1 MKKITLV
8 LLLIFSCNVL
18 LYAQVGI
25 GTTNPDDSSILD
37 VESTDKGVLV
47 PRLNTAQ
54 RNAIVNPATSLLIFN
69 TSLQQFEF
77 NSNTP
82 AVPVWTPINANPTVS
97 TDANNIITSGTDNGA
112 YLGTTT
118 YIGKFIITGT
128 GSQTITGLPFQPT
141 SIKFSAH
148 ANVESYNINADNGV
162 GNNNGTY
169 QNAFGSMQGYATNY
183 GGSIHQQVIYV
194 GGNGN
199 SINDI
204 SRYASSSRAIGIRYS
219 NQNGDN
225 QGLTAAEITSFN
237 TDGFTINV
245 TDRRENIV
253 VIFEAHR

>member
-1 MKKITLV
+1 MKKITYSLLV
-8 LLLIFSCNVL
+8 FFISINC
-18 LYAQVGI
+18 YCQVGI

-37 VESTDKGVLV
+37 VESTNKGVLV
-47 PRLNTAQ
+47 PRLTTAQ

-69 TSLQQFEF
+69 TTTQQFEF
-77 NSNTP
+77 NSNNPTT
-82 AVPVWTPINANPTVS
+82 PVWNSINDNPTVS
-97 TDANNIITSGTDNGA
+97 TDANNIISSGTDNGA
-112 YLGTTT
+112 FLASTT

-128 GSQTITGLPFQPT
+128 GSQTISGLPFQPS

-148 ANVESYNINADNGV
+148 ANVETYNINADNGV
-162 GNNNGTY
+162 GNNNNTF

-183 GGSIHQQVIYV
+183 GGTIHQQVIYI
-194 GGNGN
+194 GGSGN

-204 SRYASSSRAIGIRYS
+204 SRYASSARAIGIRYS

-225 QGLTAAEITSFN
+225 LGLTAAEVTSFN

-245 TDRRENIV
+245 TNRTENIV

>member
-1 MKKITLV
+1 MKKNILM
-8 LLLIFSCNVL
+8 LLLLLSSNVL

-47 PRLNTAQ
+47 PRLTTAQ
-54 RNAIVNPATSLLIFN
+54 RNTIANPATSLLIYN
-69 TSLQQFEF
+69 TTTQLFEF

-82 AVPVWTPINANPTVS
+82 ALPVWTPINANPTVS

-112 YLGTTT
+112 YLETTT

-148 ANVESYNINADNGV
+148 ANVESYNINSDNGV
-162 GNNNGTY
+162 GNNNNTF
-169 QNAFGSMQGYATNY
+169 QNAFGSMHGYATNY
-183 GGSIHQQVIYV
+183 GGSIQQQAIYI

-204 SRYASSSRAIGIRYS
+204 SRYASSARAIGIRYA

-225 QGLTAAEITSFN
+225 LGLTAAEVTSFN